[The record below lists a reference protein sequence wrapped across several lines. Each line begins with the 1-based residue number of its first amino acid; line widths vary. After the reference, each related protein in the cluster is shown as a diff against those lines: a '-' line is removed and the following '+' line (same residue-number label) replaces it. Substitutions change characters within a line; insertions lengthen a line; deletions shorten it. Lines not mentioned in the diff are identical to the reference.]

1 MEDEYNK
8 QLIQECKKRNC
19 LKIFCKK
26 LEDPVVIKN
35 ISKFLGCYN
44 DIFLC
49 NNVTKLLYSN
59 NFNEYINKGVWC
71 LDLLFFYLNSFNE
84 SKSLSNSETYN
95 QNTLIG
101 ITNSKKLCS
110 KKKLKKQ
117 VLENLNKYSL
127 NKFVN
132 NIKIYNNKP
141 HLFCNNVN
149 KELDLYEQYLMCGVL
164 ELLFKKYEKKPN
176 SFFGLVILK
185 LFILISNY
193 FSAEIQHYNIIYQ
206 ILYQIYN
213 NEFKNRKLSIYK
225 NDCKEN
231 FNNTIAHIKD
241 IEKRDQTFK
250 DVNITINDCESSLD
264 ITNCRSKPFKI
275 AEEET
280 NFSHLCH
287 LNQNTNFICLNTVNL
302 YKNDLNMLIAK
313 FSKCLNYIIDIDI
326 RENKKLEVILN
337 IFQLLYSFNSK
348 MNVVSFEKFYC
359 DDFCNN
365 INLKEEFKFLRTK
378 SKTVLNYSFILPLN
392 LKAELIKLENN
403 DLMKASLQDSF
414 FRSIFE
420 GHVEPYLFITITRE
434 NIYSD
439 SLKIL
444 NYIKQEDVHKQLR
457 ITFKNEEGVDSGGIR
472 KEFFQLLSQIIKN
485 DANLFNIYKNIIWFK
500 NIRSLDS
507 YYCIGKLLG
516 IALYNNVILNLPF
529 PSFFFKKLLNK
540 KTTFSDLKEI
550 DLELYN
556 SLNNMKKLN
565 EKEIDD
571 LELTFTISYKI
582 DEKIITHN
590 LNENNVEVKVT
601 KQNLHLFINKY
612 ADYILNKLLNKQFDS
627 IKEGFYYVIRRDIL
641 VYLDAKELEKII
653 IGSNEFD
660 INEIKSTTIYNGYL
674 VNSDIIKWFWEIFEA
689 YSKKMKKKLLQFIT
703 GNDRIPISGSAS
715 LNLVIMKNGCDT
727 DRLPSSQTCFN
738 TLLLPEY
745 SSKDKLQKKM
755 RTALELTAG
764 FFLL

>member
-1 MEDEYNK
+1 
-8 QLIQECKKRNC
+8 
-19 LKIFCKK
+19 
-26 LEDPVVIKN
+26 
-35 ISKFLGCYN
+35 
-44 DIFLC
+44 
-49 NNVTKLLYSN
+49 
-59 NFNEYINKGVWC
+59 
-71 LDLLFFYLNSFNE
+71 
-84 SKSLSNSETYN
+84 
-95 QNTLIG
+95 
-101 ITNSKKLCS
+101 
-110 KKKLKKQ
+110 
-117 VLENLNKYSL
+117 
-127 NKFVN
+127 
-132 NIKIYNNKP
+132 
-141 HLFCNNVN
+141 
-149 KELDLYEQYLMCGVL
+149 
-164 ELLFKKYEKKPN
+164 
-176 SFFGLVILK
+176 
-185 LFILISNY
+185 
-193 FSAEIQHYNIIYQ
+193 
-206 ILYQIYN
+206 
-213 NEFKNRKLSIYK
+213 
-225 NDCKEN
+225 
-231 FNNTIAHIKD
+231 
-241 IEKRDQTFK
+241 
-250 DVNITINDCESSLD
+250 
-264 ITNCRSKPFKI
+264 
-275 AEEET
+275 
-280 NFSHLCH
+280 
-287 LNQNTNFICLNTVNL
+287 
-302 YKNDLNMLIAK
+302 
-313 FSKCLNYIIDIDI
+313 
-326 RENKKLEVILN
+326 
-337 IFQLLYSFNSK
+337 

-439 SLKIL
+439 SLRIL

-457 ITFKNEEGVDSGGIR
+457 ITFKNEEG
-472 KEFFQLLSQIIKN
+472 
-485 DANLFNIYKNIIWFK
+485 
-500 NIRSLDS
+500 
-507 YYCIGKLLG
+507 
-516 IALYNNVILNLPF
+516 
-529 PSFFFKKLLNK
+529 

-612 ADYILNKLLNKQFDS
+612 ADYILNKLINKQFDS
-627 IKEGFYYVIRRDIL
+627 IKGGFYYVIRRDIL

-764 FFLL
+764 FFYCRKII

>member
-1 MEDEYNK
+1 MEDEYIK
-8 QLIQECKKRNC
+8 QLTQDCKKRNC
-19 LKIFCKK
+19 LKIFCRNIQ
-26 LEDPVVIKN
+26 DTIVIKN
-35 ISKFLGCYN
+35 ISKILGGYS

-49 NNVTKLLYSN
+49 NNITKLLYNN
-59 NFNEYINKGVWC
+59 NFDEYMDKGEWC
-71 LDLLFFYLNSFNE
+71 LDLLFFYLNNFND
-84 SKSLSNSETYN
+84 L
-95 QNTLIG
+95 QNFSCNENLDQNNLLG
-101 ITNSKKLCS
+101 ITNYKNLSNRKKI
-110 KKKLKKQ
+110 KKQALQNLKKNTFFKC
-117 VLENLNKYSL
+117 VKDM
-127 NKFVN
+127 
-132 NIKIYNNKP
+132 KIYNSKS
-141 HLFCNNVN
+141 HLFCNNIN
-149 KELDLYEQYLMCGVL
+149 RNLNLCEQYLICGVL
-164 ELLFKKYEKKPN
+164 ELLFRKYEKKP
-176 SFFGLVILK
+176 SVFFGLVILK
-185 LFILISNY
+185 LFTLISDY
-193 FSAEIQHYNIIYQ
+193 FSTETQHLNLIYQ
-206 ILYQIYN
+206 ILHQIYN
-213 NEFKNRKLSIYK
+213 GEFKGRKNFIYK

-231 FNNTIAHIKD
+231 FKNTIYQSKD
-241 IEKRDQTFK
+241 LEKHDRLFEE
-250 DVNITINDCESSLD
+250 VNVTLNDCESSFD
-264 ITNCRSKPFKI
+264 ITNCKSKPFKTS
-275 AEEET
+275 EED
-280 NFSHLCH
+280 NFGFSCSI
-287 LNQNTNFICLNTVNL
+287 NQNKNVTCLNSANL
-302 YKNDLNMLIAK
+302 QKNDLIKLIFI
-313 FSKCLNYIIDIDI
+313 FSKFINFFKDINI
-326 RENKKLEVILN
+326 RENKKLEMILL
-337 IFQLLYSFNSK
+337 IYQLLYSFNNK
-348 MNVVSFEKFYC
+348 MNIVSFEKFYC
-359 DDFCNN
+359 DEFCSN
-365 INLKEEFKFLRTK
+365 INLKEEFKFFRTK

-485 DANLFNIYKNIIWFK
+485 DANLFNTYKNIIWFK

-540 KTTFSDLKEI
+540 KTTFYDLKEI

-565 EKEIDD
+565 EKEIED
-571 LELTFTISYKI
+571 LDLTFTISYKI
-582 DEKIITHN
+582 DEKIITYN
-590 LNENNVEVKVT
+590 LNENNLELKVT
-601 KQNLHLFINKY
+601 KENLNLFINKY
-612 ADYILNKLLNKQFDS
+612 ADYILNKMLSKQFNS
-627 IKEGFYYVIRRDIL
+627 IKEGFYYVIKRDIL

-653 IGSNEFD
+653 IGSNDFD
-660 INEIKSTTIYNGYL
+660 INEIKSTTIYNGYSL
-674 VNSDIIKWFWEIFEA
+674 NSNIIKWFWEIFEA